1 MKKGQEFNYKGRTY
15 KILSI
20 YAQQV
25 ATQHE
30 TEIDGGHFTIWDR
43 KHLEHLLSDGQA
55 KLRKYGWTWETII
68 RP

>member
-1 MKKGQEFNYKGRTY
+1 MKKGQKFDYKGNTY
-15 KILSI
+15 EILSV

-43 KHLEHLLSDGQA
+43 KHMGPEDEEQRVLD
-55 KLRKYGWTWETII
+55 TF
-68 RP
+68 